1 MAHSN
6 QCRIK
11 ETSHVNRAFRHEQLS
26 DNSESSEELSSDSFT
41 DGAYE
46 LEWSDKVN
54 PKGNLFYV
62 EAVQNSKQ
70 QSTLSADIS
79 ADSENANS
87 IDHHRHHHHHHHL
100 KSRPVNKLKKWVK
113 RQKSKPEE
121 QNHKSSYQRPISLPK
136 VTFRGS
142 PNGETKEVLLDVD
155 PKRHNY
161 GRRATLCEVLFG
173 IIPGHFHH
181 LDNRN
186 DSGIDDERIMVQG
199 FTPDGEAI
207 KNGKIKI
214 GDWLKNVN
222 DVEVN
227 MNNIGEILATITTA
241 QKVKLTVQRFAGH
254 SNINNP
260 PPQEDYNP
268 LIKQLSGDRCTLEE
282 IKLSYSHIPHIILYL
297 TIGTDNESLANEDGV
312 LYKFPE
318 EDSTLLSLKG
328 MFITLNHMIADV
340 TSSPPLS
347 STLMIDEKLVHV
359 GYVRE
364 GREVMVLALP
374 DNCVNSPEIQMITN
388 DLGRFLRIQYHM
400 LGKAFGDH
408 DNKEALDHFF
418 SLFFHYHLSRIS
430 HNHKPLKD
438 EYVFIDTLPC
448 AHSFHFTAEI
458 ETQIDTT
465 LNELESADF
474 DDMSEAYYNT
484 QRLYTILGTC
494 VFYKGYLLANHL
506 PKEDFL
512 DVFLYIKLYQLLNL
526 TAQEQLS
533 QVVIWK
539 EIYPT
544 RRFNDDDNQK
554 SNDKDYREPDGRW
567 FLLIVVLNHTLLGMI
582 LEAGGCSSQAKGHPA
597 PDPFYVDQAQNT
609 LLQFESL
616 GILAHVEKYLESDS
630 SPQICYAD
638 WLGTKN
644 KLLKRNNTT
653 FGKSSQPIKSLSQ
666 KALSQSNLLNI
677 SVSPSIGTGTRK
689 MQEITSIL
697 KKRTSTDGERQQLL
711 STGGQGDIDSD
722 TETAHSPGT
731 SDEMTPILGRR
742 GKAESSSHTSASS
755 DADSRTS
762 SEGAIYKC
770 QKSHRIFPGNYD
782 MNNIKRSLEET
793 EEEMIASGPVKLVA
807 GKENTLFH
815 YINIDVANGIFVAP
829 TDYMNKWMQG
839 PVHMEIINNF
849 YRCCLQIRKIFQA
862 SLKQK
867 EMLKNR
873 ETSKFGMNT
882 LTSVKEH
889 GVLFHFTPSA
899 NNNPK
904 KSPPTIAYWVV
915 GRLFFT
921 PNPHEV
927 YVCFHDSASQNIIEL
942 AFRLGFGTAS

>member
-1 MAHSN
+1 MAQSN
-6 QCRIK
+6 SCKIK
-11 ETSHVNRAFRHEQLS
+11 GSSHVNPAFRHEQLS
-26 DNSESSEELSSDSFT
+26 DNSESSEELSSDSFS

-46 LEWSDKVN
+46 LEWSEKIGS
-54 PKGNLFYV
+54 KGNLFYV
-62 EAVQNSKQ
+62 ESIQNSKKT
-70 QSTLSADIS
+70 TLDAATS

-87 IDHHRHHHHHHHL
+87 IETHHHL
-100 KSRPVNKLKKWVK
+100 KPRPVNKLKKWVK
-113 RQKSKPEE
+113 KQKYKSEE
-121 QNHKSSYQRPISLPK
+121 QTHKNNFQRPVSMPK

-155 PKRHNY
+155 PRRHNY

-173 IIPGHFHH
+173 IIPGHFHQ

-186 DSGIDDERIMVQG
+186 SSAIEDDRIMVQG

-214 GDWLKNVN
+214 GDWLKSV
-222 DVEVN
+222 DDIEVN
-227 MNNIGEILATITTA
+227 MNTIGEILSTITTA

-254 SNINNP
+254 SSINNP
-260 PPQEDYNP
+260 SQEDYNP
-268 LIKQLSGDRCTLEE
+268 LVKQLSGDRCTMEE
-282 IKLSYSHIPHIILYL
+282 INLTYCHIPHIILYL
-297 TIGTDNESLANEDGV
+297 TIGTDNDSLAKEDGV

-340 TSSPPLS
+340 TSSPPLN
-347 STLMIDEKLVHV
+347 STLMIDEQLVHA

-374 DNCVNSPEIQMITN
+374 DTCISSSEIQCVSN
-388 DLGRFLRIQYHM
+388 DLGRFIRIQYHM

-408 DNKEALDHFF
+408 ENKESLDHFF
-418 SLFFHYHLSRIS
+418 SLFFIIIFLEPLPNY
-430 HNHKPLKD
+430 KPLRD
-438 EYVFIDTLPC
+438 ESIFTDTLLC

-484 QRLYTILGTC
+484 QRLYTILGSC

-512 DVFLYIKLYQLLNL
+512 DIFLYTKLYQLLNL

-533 QVVIWK
+533 QVIIWR
-539 EIYPT
+539 EIFPT
-544 RRFNDDDNQK
+544 RRYNDNDSQK
-554 SNDKDYREPDGRW
+554 NNDRGYREPDGRW
-567 FLLIVVLNHTLLGMI
+567 FLLIVALNHTLLGII
-582 LEAGGCSSQAKGHPA
+582 LEAGGCSLQAKGHPT

-609 LLQFESL
+609 LLQLESL
-616 GILAHVEKYLESDS
+616 GIIAHIEKFLESES
-630 SPQICYAD
+630 CPQICYAD
-638 WLGTKN
+638 WFGSKN
-644 KLLKRNNTT
+644 KFSKRNFGT
-653 FGKSSQPIKSLSQ
+653 FSKASQPLKSTNQ
-666 KALSQSNLLNI
+666 KTLSQSNLLNI
-677 SVSPSIGTGTRK
+677 SFSSSPGTGTRK
-689 MQEITSIL
+689 MPEITSIL
-697 KKRTSTDGERQQLL
+697 KKKTSIDGERQQLL
-711 STGGQGDIDSD
+711 STVGQGDADSD
-722 TETAHSPGT
+722 AETTHSPGT

-742 GKAESSSHTSASS
+742 GKTESSSHTSASS

-762 SEGAIYKC
+762 SEGAIYRS
-770 QKSHRIFPGNYD
+770 QKSHRIFPNNYD
-782 MNNIKRSLEET
+782 LSSIKKSLEEA
-793 EEEMIASGPVKLVA
+793 EEEITASGPIKLVA

-815 YINIDVANGIFVAP
+815 YINVDVANGIFIAP
-829 TDYMNKWMQG
+829 TDHVNKWIRG
-839 PVHMEIINNF
+839 PVHTEIINNF
-849 YRCCLQIRKIFQA
+849 HRCCLQIRKLFQA
-862 SLKQK
+862 TLKQK
-867 EMLKNR
+867 EISKNR
-873 ETSKFGMNT
+873 ESAKFGLST

-889 GVLFHFTPSA
+889 GVLFHFTPPT

-904 KSPPTIAYWVV
+904 KSPSTVAYWVV

-927 YVCFHDSASQNIIEL
+927 YVCFHDSASQNVVEL
-942 AFRLGFGTAS
+942 AFRLGFGMTS